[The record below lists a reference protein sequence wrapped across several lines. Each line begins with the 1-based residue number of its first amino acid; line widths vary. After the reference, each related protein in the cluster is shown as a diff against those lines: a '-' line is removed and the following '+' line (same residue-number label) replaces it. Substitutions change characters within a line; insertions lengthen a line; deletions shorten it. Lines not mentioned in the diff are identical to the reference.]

1 MRYRIRRFLNFSEAA
16 ARAASVEPRQHQ
28 LLLALRGLAPEQK
41 PTIGALAE
49 RLQIHHNSA
58 VELIRR
64 AARRGLVERR
74 TSASDR
80 REAVL
85 QITRHGEAVLRR
97 LSVAHRDE
105 LRVAGV
111 ELVRALEVLSV
122 DAKRAKSARKKPALR
137 RKREKGR
144 TSRDGKKHEIA
155 SDPRPARAR

>member
-16 ARAASVEPRQHQ
+16 AREASVEPQQHQ
-28 LLLALRGLAPEQK
+28 LLLALRGLEPQER
-41 PTIGALAE
+41 PTIGTLAE

-58 VELIRR
+58 VELTRR
-64 AARRGLVERR
+64 AVQRGLIERR

-85 QITRHGEAVLRR
+85 QITRQGEAVLRR
-97 LSVAHRDE
+97 LSVAHREE

-111 ELVRALEVLSV
+111 ELLRALEVLSV
-122 DAKRAKSARKKPALR
+122 RKKRAHVPAKK
-137 RKREKGR
+137 KGR

-155 SDPRPARAR
+155 SDRRPGRAR